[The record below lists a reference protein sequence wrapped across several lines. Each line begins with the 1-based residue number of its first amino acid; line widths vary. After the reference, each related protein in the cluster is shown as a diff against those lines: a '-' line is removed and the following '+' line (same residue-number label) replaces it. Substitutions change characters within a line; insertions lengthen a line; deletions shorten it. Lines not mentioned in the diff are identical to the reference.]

1 MRMARNSPWW
11 RKIGTALAALVLT
24 VLTFGPSLDDLVCR
38 NEGGLAATAVQTAQV
53 TVAAE
58 HHDAGPGIDGFGDV
72 CLHGHCHHAAT
83 YVSTL
88 PAATETPDYVLA
100 VTHRPVRSRVP
111 TSDPQFGL
119 LRPPRA

>member
-1 MRMARNSPWW
+1 MARNSPWW

-38 NEGGLAATAVQTAQV
+38 NEDGLAAAAAQTEQL

-58 HHDAGPGIDGFGDV
+58 HHDTGAGIDGLGDV
-72 CLHGHCHHAAT
+72 CLHGHCHHATAYVPVSPTASDTPT
-83 YVSTL
+83 YVVSV
-88 PAATETPDYVLA
+88 AR
-100 VTHRPVRSRVP
+100 RPVRGRVP